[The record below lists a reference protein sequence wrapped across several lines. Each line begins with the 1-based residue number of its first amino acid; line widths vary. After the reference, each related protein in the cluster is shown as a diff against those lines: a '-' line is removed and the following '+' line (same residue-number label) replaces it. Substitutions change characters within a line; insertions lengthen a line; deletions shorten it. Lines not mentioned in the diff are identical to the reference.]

1 MIHRHKVIPGGEYG
15 PWELQVS
22 SLEEAQL
29 GSSSASL
36 RIPCFAFLQNAD
48 GVLGPKPRR
57 WGPPTSVCWLVPG
70 TCIHEDPAW
79 PGALL
84 I

>member
-22 SLEEAQL
+22 NLEEAQL

-57 WGPPTSVCWLVPG
+57 
-70 TCIHEDPAW
+70 
-79 PGALL
+79 
-84 I
+84 